1 MVIFNKNFIKTID
14 KAVNILYNII
24 VRRILKKIKN
34 MYWSVLIKKFIKT
47 IDRSSIIWYNIIVRG
62 VFYNKKDHILAS
74 TRGEC
79 STNIPQINSNDTQR
93 KSLIN
98 QVKFPPILKSLQKSH
113 HRNKHRKVLYK

>member
-24 VRRILKKIKN
+24 VRRILKDKKN
-34 MYWSVLIKKFIKT
+34 MYWSVLIKNIIKT
-47 IDRSSIIWYNIIVRG
+47 VDRSSIIWYNIIVRG
-62 VFYNKKDHILAS
+62 VFYNKKEHMLTS

-98 QVKFPPILKSLQKSH
+98 QVKFPPTFKIL
-113 HRNKHRKVLYK
+113 

>member
-24 VRRILKKIKN
+24 VR
-34 MYWSVLIKKFIKT
+34 
-47 IDRSSIIWYNIIVRG
+47 G
-62 VFYNKKDHILAS
+62 VFYNKKDHLFAS

-79 STNIPQINSNDTQR
+79 STNIRQTISNDTQR

-98 QVKFPPILKSLQKSH
+98 QAKFPPTFKNPKKIILSK
-113 HRNKHRKVLYK
+113 